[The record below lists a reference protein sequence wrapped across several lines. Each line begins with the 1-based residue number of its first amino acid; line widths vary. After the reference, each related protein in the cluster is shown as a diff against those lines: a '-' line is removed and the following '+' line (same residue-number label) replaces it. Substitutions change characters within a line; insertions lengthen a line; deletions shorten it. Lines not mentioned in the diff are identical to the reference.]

1 MKALR
6 KSTIKQRIAIM
17 VAVIVIGLAFQNFV
31 NLNELNKSLHSQQSE
46 KIKQIVEASHTILVH
61 YHQLEQSNVLTKEQA
76 QKQALAVIK
85 DIRFGNNDYFWV
97 NDLEPRMVMHPIK
110 ESLNNKLLGGIKDPD
125 GVPLFSEMVK
135 IVKAKGEGFIPYK
148 WSKVGSEEPVDK
160 ISYVKGFTPWQWVIG
175 SGIYIDNIQAM
186 YAERRNY
193 LLLDSLI
200 IILITVAFSY
210 LIGKSILLPTKEAS
224 DLMKNIAQGE
234 GDLTKQL
241 NDDANDEISKLA
253 YYFNLFTQKMRDS
266 LKDVSTNSSQVMVQ
280 ANALSQT
287 SLRSNEAIQLQNDTT
302 TQIATA
308 MEEMTS
314 SIREISNNAD
324 EANKAASD
332 AITNTDGGK
341 LIVSETINQI
351 DSLSSEIDSVSQVIT
366 KLATES
372 DNIGEVL
379 DVIRGIADQ
388 TNLLALNAAIEA
400 ARAGEQGRGFAVV
413 ADEVRTLASRTSKS
427 TDEIQGMIQRLQAG
441 SQEAV
446 NAVTVSKETSD
457 NTVKQAA
464 KAGESLTEIERLISV
479 ISQMSNHIA
488 SATEQQTQAAEEVN
502 GRISDLAQM
511 TVEAVSNTEDIANS
525 SKDLQL
531 SSTQMSEIVKL
542 FKLD

>member
-1 MKALR
+1 
-6 KSTIKQRIAIM
+6 
-17 VAVIVIGLAFQNFV
+17 
-31 NLNELNKSLHSQQSE
+31 
-46 KIKQIVEASHTILVH
+46 
-61 YHQLEQSNVLTKEQA
+61 
-76 QKQALAVIK
+76 
-85 DIRFGNNDYFWV
+85 
-97 NDLEPRMVMHPIK
+97 
-110 ESLNNKLLGGIKDPD
+110 
-125 GVPLFSEMVK
+125 
-135 IVKAKGEGFIPYK
+135 
-148 WSKVGSEEPVDK
+148 
-160 ISYVKGFTPWQWVIG
+160 
-175 SGIYIDNIQAM
+175 
-186 YAERRNY
+186 
-193 LLLDSLI
+193 
-200 IILITVAFSY
+200 
-210 LIGKSILLPTKEAS
+210 
-224 DLMKNIAQGE
+224 
-234 GDLTKQL
+234 
-241 NDDANDEISKLA
+241 
-253 YYFNLFTQKMRDS
+253 
-266 LKDVSTNSSQVMVQ
+266 MVQ

-332 AITNTDGGK
+332 AIVNTDDGK
-341 LIVSETINQI
+341 EIVSETITQI
-351 DSLSSEIDSVSQVIT
+351 DSLSSEIDSVSQVIA
-366 KLATES
+366 KLAIES

-446 NAVTVSKETSD
+446 SAVTASKTTSD

-502 GRISDLAQM
+502 GRISDLSQM
-511 TVEAVSNTEDIANS
+511 TIEAVTNTEDIANA

-531 SSTQMSEIVKL
+531 SSTQMSDIVQS

>member
-1 MKALR
+1 MKTLR
-6 KSTIKQRIAIM
+6 KLTIKQRIAIM
-17 VAVIVIGLAFQNFV
+17 VAVIVIGLTFESFV
-31 NLNELNKSLHSQQSE
+31 SLNELNQSLHSQQSE
-46 KIKQIVEASHTILVH
+46 KIKQLVESSHSIFAH
-61 YHQLEQSNVLTKEQA
+61 YHKLEKNNVLTQEQA
-76 QKQALAVIK
+76 QKAALNVIK
-85 DIRFGNNDYFWV
+85 DIRFGNNNYFWV
-97 NDLEPRMVMHPIK
+97 NNLEPRMVMHPIK
-110 ESLNNKLLGGIKDPD
+110 SSLDNQLLGNIKDPD
-125 GVPLFSEMVK
+125 GVQLFSEMAK
-135 IVKAKGEGFIPYK
+135 IVKTKGEGYIPYK
-148 WSKVGSEEPVDK
+148 WPKAGSEEPIDK
-160 ISYVKGFTPWQWVIG
+160 ISYVKGFTPWQWMIG
-175 SGIYIDNIQAM
+175 SGVYLDTIQAI
-186 YAERRNY
+186 YAEQRNY
-193 LLLDSLI
+193 LLLETLI
-200 IILITVAFSY
+200 IILITVTFSY
-210 LIGKSILLPTKEAS
+210 FIGKSILLPTREAS
-224 DLMKNIAQGE
+224 DLMRNIAQGE

-241 NDDANDEISKLA
+241 DADANDEISKLA

-332 AITNTDGGK
+332 AIVNTDDGK
-341 LIVSETINQI
+341 EIVSDTITQI
-351 DSLSSEIDSVSQVIT
+351 DSLSSEIDSVSQVIS
-366 KLATES
+366 KLATET

-446 NAVTVSKETSD
+446 SAVTASKTTSD

-502 GRISDLAQM
+502 GRISDLSQM
-511 TVEAVSNTEDIANS
+511 TIEAVTNTEDIAHS

-531 SSTQMSEIVKL
+531 SSTKMSDIVQS

>member
-1 MKALR
+1 MSTLR
-6 KSTIKQRIAIM
+6 KLTIKQRIGMM
-17 VAVIVIGLAFQNFV
+17 VGVIVIGLIFQGAMSLSKLYTS
-31 NLNELNKSLHSQQSE
+31 LNEQQSE
-46 KIKQIVEASHTILVH
+46 KIKQIVENTHGIFKH
-61 YHQLEQSNVLTKEQA
+61 FHQLEINNVLTQEEA
-76 QKQALAVIK
+76 QKQALAVINGL
-85 DIRFGNNDYFWV
+85 RFGDNEYYWV
-97 NDLEPRMVMHPIK
+97 NNLEPKMIMHPMK
-110 ESLNNKLLGGIKDPD
+110 PSLIGQNVVGITDTD
-125 GVPLFSEMVK
+125 GVAIFAEMVK
-135 IVKAKGEGFIPYK
+135 LVKADGEGFLYYNWDKGGI
-148 WSKVGSEEPVDK
+148 PVDK
-160 ISYVKGFTPWQWVIG
+160 ISYVMGFEPWGLIIG
-175 SGIYIDNIQAM
+175 SGVYLDNIQAA
-186 YAERRNY
+186 YAKQRNS
-193 LLLDSLI
+193 LLLDTAI
-200 IILITVAFSY
+200 IILFTVALSY
-210 LIGKSILLPTKEAS
+210 LIGQSILVPTKAAS
-224 DLMKNIAQGE
+224 DLMRDIAQGE
-234 GDLTKQL
+234 GDLTKKL
-241 NDDANDEISKLA
+241 HSEANDEISKLS

-280 ANALSQT
+280 ADALSQT

-332 AITNTDGGK
+332 AIVNTDDGK
-341 LIVSETINQI
+341 EIVSDTINQI
-351 DSLSSEIDSVSQVIT
+351 DSLSSEIDSVSQVIA
-366 KLATES
+366 KLATET

-400 ARAGEQGRGFAVV
+400 ARAGEYGRGFAVV

-446 NAVTVSKETSD
+446 SAVTVSKETSD

-502 GRISDLAQM
+502 GRISDLSQM
-511 TVEAVSNTEDIANS
+511 TIEAVSNTEDIANA

-531 SSTQMSEIVKL
+531 SSTQMSDIVQS